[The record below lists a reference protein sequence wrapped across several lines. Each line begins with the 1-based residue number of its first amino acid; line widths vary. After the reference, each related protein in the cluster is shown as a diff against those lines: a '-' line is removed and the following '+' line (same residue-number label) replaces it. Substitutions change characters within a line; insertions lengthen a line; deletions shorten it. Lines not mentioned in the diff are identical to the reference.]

1 MPDLPASPAPRT
13 LRCANAPLYAGFV
26 FIVWVAAAYVIF
38 FREASAAEL
47 ACAAVAS
54 VASLLWGGYYV
65 LLRYEVDAT
74 GISRRI
80 LGEGQRLEWR
90 DLTRATLRETHTQE
104 TASSVLRLETGS
116 SSMEL
121 GSDLL
126 SLENVQELARELG
139 AEKS

>member
-1 MPDLPASPAPRT
+1 MPDPPASPAPRT
-13 LRCANAPLYAGFV
+13 LRCANATLYAGFV
-26 FIVWVAAAYVIF
+26 FIVWGAAAYVIF
-38 FREASAAEL
+38 FRGVSTAEL

-80 LGEGQRLEWR
+80 LGKGQRLEWK
-90 DLTRATLRETHTQE
+90 DLTRATLRETRTQE
-104 TASSVLRLETGS
+104 TASSVLRLETDS
-116 SSMEL
+116 ASMEL

-126 SLENVQELARELG
+126 SLETVQELARELG
-139 AEKS
+139 AERS